1 MDRRELRQHEAL
13 KQEVQ
18 FLRDESRF
26 LRLGRDQYRK
36 DWYVASCRIRVLE
49 ERVAK
54 LEAENRQLRGRG
66 KELTPAASSPPG
78 PAPASTPPLVK
89 PSGRGRRKPPGRQ
102 AGHPPAL

>member
-36 DWYVASCRIRVLE
+36 DWYVASCRIRGVE
-49 ERVAK
+49 ERGAK

-66 KELTPAASSPPG
+66 KELTAAASTPPG
-78 PAPASTPPLVK
+78 PAPASAPPLVK
-89 PSGRGRRKPPGRQ
+89 PPVRGPPQRPRPK
-102 AGHPPAL
+102 AGHPPAP